1 MSAASPD
8 GAEPQLPPRRLLP
21 LLAGLMGIAGYAQ
34 TVNGVAAPFLARSFA
49 LDDPGIAR
57 AMGWISFNAFAVLVL
72 ARQTDRLGRRR
83 LLLVCAG
90 GLALASLGSAAAPSL
105 APYVATQIAVQAFAN
120 AIIMIAT
127 VMVAEELPLARR
139 ATGQGWGG
147 VAGNLGGGV
156 ALMLVPALVAAT
168 GGWRAA
174 WLVAAAPLPLLP
186 WLRRALPETERWRA
200 AASRG
205 ETSRARVGE
214 VLEAPYRGRALGLL
228 GFVLLGN
235 LAGVATGSWPY
246 YHLVQTLGVGPGE
259 ASLVLF
265 AGGGLGLLGF
275 RLGGRWSDRVG
286 RRATLLAGA
295 LGSNALMVAFY
306 LLPSG
311 VASLPL
317 FIALFAL
324 ASIGGN
330 ASLTAARSTATELFP
345 TRLRSTVHGWGTVA
359 AALSAVIANFA
370 TASLAARLGGLPPA
384 IALLSLAIVPALAL
398 FWRYVPETAGLE
410 LEAAALED
418 DTPVDAYVALG
429 SNLGDRLARVEGA
442 IAALRA
448 TLGVDVVA
456 VSRWYE
462 TDPVGPPPQGPY
474 LNGVA
479 HLRTRLAPRALLGR
493 LLEIERAAGRVRD
506 GTRDAPRSLD
516 LDLLLHG
523 DARIES
529 AELVLPHPRLHER
542 GFVLEPFAELA
553 PALVH
558 PTRGE
563 TIAALAAKVR
573 DPQAVRLHE
582 PPAC

>member
-1 MSAASPD
+1 MSVASPD
-8 GAEPQLPPRRLLP
+8 AAAALPSRRLLP
-21 LLAGLMGIAGYAQ
+21 LLAILMGIAGYAQ
-34 TVNGVAAPFLARSFA
+34 TVNGVAAPFLAQSFA
-49 LDDPGIAR
+49 LDDAGIAR
-57 AMGWISFNAFAVLVL
+57 AMGFVSFNAFLVLVL

-83 LLLVCAG
+83 LLLACAG

-156 ALMLVPALVAAT
+156 ALGLVPALVAAT

-174 WLVAAAPLPLLP
+174 WLVVAIVLPLLP

-200 AASRG
+200 AAARG

-214 VLEAPYRGRALGLL
+214 VLAAPYRGRAFGLL
-228 GFVLLGN
+228 GFVLLGGV
-235 LAGVATGSWPY
+235 AGVATASWSY
-246 YHLVQTLGVGPGE
+246 YHLVKTLGIGAGA

-275 RLGGRWSDRVG
+275 RLGGRFSDRVG

-306 LLPSG
+306 LLPG
-311 VASLPL
+311 GAASLWL
-317 FIALFAL
+317 YVALFAL
-324 ASIGGN
+324 ASIGAN

-359 AALSAVIANFA
+359 AALAAVIANFA
-370 TASLAARLGGLPPA
+370 TASLAARLGGMPPA

-398 FWRYVPETAGLE
+398 FWRFVPETAGLE

-418 DTPVDAYVALG
+418 EGSVEAFVALG

-442 IAALRA
+442 LVALRA
-448 TLGVDVVA
+448 TPGIDVVA
-456 VSRWYE
+456 VSHWYE

-479 HLRTRLAPRALLGR
+479 QLRTRLAPRALLAR
-493 LLEIERAAGRVRD
+493 LLEIERSADRVRD

-523 DARIES
+523 DARLES
-529 AELVLPHPRLHER
+529 GELVLPHPRLHER

-573 DPQAVRLHE
+573 DPRAVRLYT
-582 PPAC
+582 PAAG